1 MTDRWHCVAVITL
14 SALRVLPGSCKRT
27 LLSMALTPHRDM
39 ESAVTCMTT
48 SSPGTA
54 EDGENCSPTWHSD
67 RTVDGVKIWCAGWKR
82 NNKRWICSPFIRS
95 DDDSTLFYLP
105 CSPSVMEHRAE
116 MQKTQLQQGDQGEFY
131 LVPGIPGFDSNRFD
145 LIFFVLFSVFE
156 KETGRRCLPLVI
168 LGSSPW
174 CIAMRTNQSDL
185 AIFLRVYC
193 AKSSGSCFHNTHCIH
208 NILDFHTIN
217 VPTKKTGKSI
227 QWDLDLIRFEESQCS
242 VLYYLDNEA
251 KRRKSLNSGQ
261 ATMNWFFFLAY
272 LLSMGS

>member
-1 MTDRWHCVAVITL
+1 MTDRWHGVAVITL

-116 MQKTQLQQGDQGEFY
+116 MRKTQLQQGDQGEFY

-145 LIFFVLFSVFE
+145 LIFFFLFSVFE

-174 CIAMRTNQSDL
+174 CICYANKSVRFGHFFKGLLCKVKWVVFSQHTLYTQYFRLSHHQRAHKENWKEHSVGFGFDSFWRIPMQ
-185 AIFLRVYC
+185 C
-193 AKSSGSCFHNTHCIH
+193 A
-208 NILDFHTIN
+208 
-217 VPTKKTGKSI
+217 
-227 QWDLDLIRFEESQCS
+227 
-242 VLYYLDNEA
+242 
-251 KRRKSLNSGQ
+251 
-261 ATMNWFFFLAY
+261 
-272 LLSMGS
+272 LLLG